1 MYILVLSRGIPS
13 SKYPQWGCFEKDQA
27 EALAALGHKVIVLS
41 VDSRFL
47 FSWRKIGMTH
57 IVMRNV
63 EYYNMFLCP
72 GAIANLLG
80 RKFNSWLKNYQVR
93 FLYKRIKKQHGI
105 PDILYGHFYFIT
117 ALGVSIQT
125 SDNIPLVGI
134 EHAACF
140 NDVSLEKNKKEKADF
155 VYNHTNAIITVSDSL
170 RQSLYRHFQK
180 DSIVVHNMANR
191 IFFDNEWV
199 IPQKTKKFSF
209 VSTASL
215 EYRKGFDLLIAA
227 FDKLKL
233 PADLWELN
241 IIGGGEEH
249 DNLQKQINE
258 ASLQN
263 NIHLLGQKN
272 KEEIVVL
279 LSKSNVFVLPSR
291 NENFSV
297 AVLEALAC
305 GLPVIA
311 SICGGIRECIDEG
324 FNGLLFSV
332 DDVDALA
339 DAIKY
344 MFEHYDQYD
353 RKRIAEDCKNRF
365 SPKVIAQQL
374 AHVFEQTIEEYKEK
388 NKCNNL
394 L

>member
-1 MYILVLSRGIPS
+1 MYILMLSRGIPS
-13 SKYPQWGCFEKDQA
+13 SRYPQWGCFEKDQA

-57 IVMRNV
+57 LVMGNV

-72 GAIANLLG
+72 GVIASLLG
-80 RKFNSWLKNYQVR
+80 LKFNRWLKKIQVLY
-93 FLYKRIKKQHGI
+93 LYKRIKKKHGI
-105 PDILYGHFYFIT
+105 PEILYGQFFFNSFLGLFIKSED
-117 ALGVSIQT
+117 G
-125 SDNIPLVGI
+125 IPLVGI
-134 EHAACF
+134 EHAARF
-140 NDVSLEKNKKEKADF
+140 NENVLDKNTSLMAHY
-155 VYNHTNAIITVSDSL
+155 VYDHTDAIIAVSESL
-170 RQSLYRHFQK
+170 RRSLFYHFQK
-180 DSIVVHNMANR
+180 NAVVVHNMANR
-191 IFFDNEWV
+191 SYFEKEYV
-199 IPQKTKKFSF
+199 VKERSSKLVF
-209 VSTASL
+209 VATGSL
-215 EYRKGFDLLIAA
+215 IYRKGFDLLIAA

-249 DNLQKQINE
+249 GNLQKQINE
-258 ASLQN
+258 VGLQN

-279 LSKSNVFVLPSR
+279 LSQSDVFVLPSR

-311 SICGGIRECIDEG
+311 SICGGIRECIED
-324 FNGLLFSV
+324 FNGLLFPV

-339 DAIKY
+339 DALKY
-344 MFEHYDQYD
+344 MFEHYDQYE
-353 RKRIAEDCKNRF
+353 RKKIAEDCKNRF

-374 AHVFEQTIEEYKEK
+374 THVFEQTVEDFKK
-388 NKCNNL
+388 QN
-394 L
+394 

>member
-1 MYILVLSRGIPS
+1 MYILMLSRGVPS
-13 SKYPQWGCFEKDQA
+13 AKYPQWGCFEKDQA

-47 FSWRKIGMTH
+47 FSWRKIGITH
-57 IVMRNV
+57 IVDNGV
-63 EYYNMFLCP
+63 EYYNLFLCP
-72 GAIANLLG
+72 SVILAFMG
-80 RKFNSWLKNYQVR
+80 RKFNWWHRCVQAS
-93 FLYKRIKKQHGI
+93 FLYNSYIKKQHGI
-105 PDILYGHFYFIT
+105 PDILYGHFFSNT
-117 ALGVSIQT
+117 LLGI
-125 SDNIPLVGI
+125 DIKAKDRIPLVGI
-134 EHAACF
+134 EHAARF
-140 NDVSLEKNKKEKADF
+140 NENVLDKNTSLMAHY
-155 VYNHTNAIITVSDSL
+155 VYDHTDAIIAVSESL
-170 RQSLYRHFQK
+170 RRSLFHHFHK
-180 DSIVVHNMANR
+180 DSVVVHNMANR
-191 IFFDNEWV
+191 SYFEKEYIVKERDSKLV
-199 IPQKTKKFSF
+199 F
-209 VSTASL
+209 VATGSL
-215 EYRKGFDLLIAA
+215 IYRKGFDLLIAA

-249 DNLQKQINE
+249 GNLQKQINE
-258 ASLQN
+258 VGLQN

-279 LSKSNVFVLPSR
+279 LSQSNVFVLPSR

-311 SICGGIRECIDEG
+311 SICGGIRECIED
-324 FNGLLFSV
+324 FNGLLFPV
-332 DDVDALA
+332 DDADALV

-353 RKRIAEDCKNRF
+353 KKRIAEDCKNRF

-374 AHVFEQTIEEYKEK
+374 THVFEQTIEDFKKK
-388 NKCNNL
+388 NQ
-394 L
+394 

>member
-27 EALAALGHKVIVLS
+27 EALAALGHKVVVLS

-57 IVMRNV
+57 IVMGNV

-72 GAIANLLG
+72 GVIANFLG
-80 RKFNSWLKNYQVR
+80 RRFNSWFRNYQAR
-93 FLYKRIKKQHGI
+93 LLYKRIKKQHGI

-125 SDNIPLVGI
+125 IDDIPLVGI

-140 NDVSLEKNKKEKADF
+140 NEVSLRKVTAEKVSY
-155 VYNHTNAIITVSDSL
+155 VYSHTNTIVTVSDSL
-170 RQSLYRHFQK
+170 RQSLYKHCKK

-191 IFFDNEWV
+191 IFFDNDWV

-209 VSTASL
+209 VSAASL

-249 DNLQKQINE
+249 GNLQKQINE
-258 ASLQN
+258 AGLQN

-279 LSKSNVFVLPSR
+279 LSQSNVFVLPSR
-291 NENFSV
+291 NETFGV
-297 AVLEALAC
+297 VYIEAMAL

-311 SICGGIRECIDEG
+311 TVCNGPEEFVTKTD
-324 FNGLLFSV
+324 GLLIPV
-332 DDVDALA
+332 NDVDALA

-353 RKRIAEDCKNRF
+353 RKRIAENCKNRF

-374 AHVFEQTIEEYKEK
+374 THVFEQTIEEYKEK
-388 NKCNNL
+388 NK
-394 L
+394 